1 MHYIIQCDGKVKIQ
15 SIPTMETEFSS
26 VLEVAEKAYA
36 HECLVSEKIEELV
49 RLASAEAD
57 MPSQNFFW
65 KYIREQVEEEAT
77 ASNIVDRGRLA
88 SDHAI
93 IFLDKELASR

>member
-1 MHYIIQCDGKVKIQ
+1 
-15 SIPTMETEFSS
+15 
-26 VLEVAEKAYA
+26 
-36 HECLVSEKIEELV
+36 
-49 RLASAEAD
+49 

-77 ASNIVDRGRLA
+77 ASNIVDRGHLV

>member
-1 MHYIIQCDGKVKIQ
+1 M
-15 SIPTMETEFSS
+15 
-26 VLEVAEKAYA
+26 
-36 HECLVSEKIEELV
+36 EELV

-77 ASNIVDRGRLA
+77 ASKIVDRGRLA

-93 IFLDKELASR
+93 IFLNKELASR

>member
-1 MHYIIQCDGKVKIQ
+1 
-15 SIPTMETEFSS
+15 METEFAS
-26 VLEVAEKAYA
+26 VLEVAEKTYT
-36 HECLVSEKIEELV
+36 HECLVSEKIEKLI
-49 RLASAEAD
+49 RIASAEAD

-65 KYIREQVEEEAT
+65 KYIRERVEEEAT

-93 IFLDKELASR
+93 IFLDKGPASR